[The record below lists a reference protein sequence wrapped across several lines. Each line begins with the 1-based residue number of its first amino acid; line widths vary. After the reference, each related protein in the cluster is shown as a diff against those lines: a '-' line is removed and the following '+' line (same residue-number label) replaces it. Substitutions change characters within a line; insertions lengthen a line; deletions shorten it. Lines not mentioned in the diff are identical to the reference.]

1 MREIVFDTE
10 TTGLDP
16 NLGHKLVELGCVEI
30 VNKIRTGRDFHVYIN
45 PERDVPIAATNV
57 HGLTTEFLADKP
69 IFKEVA
75 DDFLEFIADSPL
87 VIHNAAFDMKF
98 INYELKLID
107 KPLIYP
113 GRAIDT
119 LDMARKKFP
128 GAKANLDALC
138 NRFGIDLSSRTKH
151 GALLDAELLAD
162 VYLELI
168 GGRQIYLSLGEEK
181 EGDTPQG
188 GSVNVLTDASGKE
201 IRKIREFLPSDE
213 EIKAHEAFLESMKHP
228 LWKQA

>member
-16 NLGHKLVELGCVEI
+16 NFGHKLVELGCVEI
-30 VNKIRTGRDFHVYIN
+30 VNKIRTGRDYHCYIN
-45 PERDVPIAATNV
+45 PQRDIPRAASDV
-57 HGLTTEFLADKP
+57 HGLTEEFLKDKP
-69 IFKEVA
+69 TFSQVA
-75 DDFLEFIADSPL
+75 DDFLAFIEDSPL

-98 INYELKLID
+98 INYELKLIG
-107 KPLIYP
+107 KPLIFP

-128 GAKANLDALC
+128 GSKANLDALC

-168 GGRQIYLSLGEEK
+168 GGRQIYMSLG
-181 EGDTPQG
+181 DD
-188 GSVNVLTDASGKE
+188 NTDASKRETANVLSGASDRE
-201 IRKIREFLPSDE
+201 VRKVREFKVTE
-213 EIKAHEAFLESMKHP
+213 EELKQHEAFLEKVKNP
-228 LWKQA
+228 LWNSAK